1 MRVFKEQTFNEY
13 LISALNTEG
22 LLTDLNEESK
32 GGVPLYVVLYCRK
45 MGIEFASVIL
55 FYF

>member
-22 LLTDLNEESK
+22 LLTDLNEESE
-32 GGVPLYVVLYCRK
+32 GGVPLYFVLYYKK
-45 MGIEFASVIL
+45 MKIAFASVIL